1 MKKLSL
7 LIAVLLLL
15 ALLINHFSDK
25 AIYHPIKEVAPL
37 PANFEEICFDNASA
51 QKLCA
56 AYKPAPKGRPTI
68 LLFHGNSG
76 NISYYNTFARLYS
89 HYGYGVF
96 MFDYRGF
103 GKSEGKLNQDN
114 FFEDAR
120 SALDF
125 LITKKNIA
133 PNDIILFAHSLGNAA
148 LIEAALAY
156 NDLPFKAVIMQSPF
170 TNTPDMAASFFM
182 GEPYK
187 HDSFYRKALSAAFR
201 PLLANKL
208 FDNISK
214 ISGLKHPVFMLYSRQ
229 DMLIPWQMSDALF
242 KKAPRGSINF
252 ISPYGG
258 HNDFEWGVDAVNEY
272 IQSLP

>member
-1 MKKLSL
+1 MKKILTAL
-7 LIAVLLLL
+7 AALL
-15 ALLINHFSDK
+15 ALALFINYFSDRI
-25 AIYHPIKEVAPL
+25 IYHPIKEVAPL
-37 PANFEEICFDNASA
+37 PPGFEEICFDNASS

-56 AYKPAPKGRPTI
+56 AYKPAPKDGKTI
-68 LLFHGNSG
+68 ILFHGNSG
-76 NISYYNTFARLYS
+76 NISYYNTFARLYA

-96 MFDYRGF
+96 IFDYRGF
-103 GKSEGKLNQDN
+103 GKSEGKLNQAN
-114 FFEDAR
+114 FYEDAS

-125 LITKKNIA
+125 LITKMNIP

-148 LIEAALAY
+148 LIQTALTY
-156 NDLPFKAVIMQSPF
+156 NDLPFKALIMQSPF

-182 GEPYK
+182 GEDYK
-187 HDSFYRKALSAAFR
+187 QNSLTRKLLSAVFR

-214 ISGLKHPVFMLYSRQ
+214 IEQMKHPVFMLYSRQ

-242 KKAPRGSINF
+242 KKAPKGSENF

-258 HNDFEWGVDAVNEY
+258 HNDFEWGVDAVDDY
-272 IQSLP
+272 IKSL